1 MTRVLVTGAS
11 GFLALHVVKQLL
23 ESGQQYVVRG
33 TVRTEAQ
40 TIEGTVPRKFETT
53 AGIGGSRS

>member
-23 ESGQQYVVRG
+23 ESGQQYSE
-33 TVRTEAQ
+33 RTEAQ